1 MSIVL
6 VGSSSGSCT
15 LQEQAVAGN
24 TVLTLPTTSGTILTT
39 TSPKAGNLLQVVSAT
54 LSTSNVSTSSSTRS
68 DTGLTVTITPS
79 SSSSKILVTANVC
92 GCGKNSGSGG
102 GPYLGLWLMRNSTDI
117 TKFEGEGGYT
127 ANTDTISFGSCTV
140 TYLDSPATTS
150 ATTYKV
156 QFSNPENAGN
166 VGFNKSSSVSQ
177 ITVMEIAG

>member
-1 MSIVL
+1 MSLVL
-6 VGSSSGSCT
+6 QSSGGGSVT
-15 LQEQAVAGN
+15 LQEAVTASNLTITVPAVTGTMLTTASAG
-24 TVLTLPTTSGTILTT
+24 TVL
-39 TSPKAGNLLQVVSAT
+39 QVLSAT
-54 LSTSNVSTSSSTRS
+54 LSTSNVSTTSSTRS
-68 DTGLTVTITPS
+68 DTGLTITITPS

-92 GCGKNSGSGG
+92 GCGKFGGSGG

-127 ANTDTISFGSCTV
+127 ANTSSISFGSCAV

-156 QFSNPENAGN
+156 QFSNPENSGT

-177 ITVMEIAG
+177 ITVMEISA